1 MWMQG
6 GVSDEDRLDRRE
18 AGRVLRRTAG
28 MLRPQRRRVAAAL
41 GMVVLWT
48 GTVLA
53 GPYLV
58 KFGIDKGITERD
70 AGNLDLAVAGYVVVA
85 ILAYVTYRIQITL
98 ISLVGEDFLRSLRI
112 RVFEHL
118 QRLSMPFY
126 DRSKAGVLV
135 SRMTSDV
142 DSLSEL
148 VQMGLTMFVSNA
160 LLLGVS
166 LIVLTIVSWQLML
179 VCAIALP
186 PVILAS
192 VKFQRDSNAAYLDVR
207 DRIGTTLSH
216 LQEGIAGV
224 RVVQAFAREEVEVD
238 RFQRGNRELYDS
250 HMRSVRI
257 SAWYLPVIELAG
269 WGTTALTLG
278 FGGWMV
284 HEGVLTVGTVAFFV
298 LALSNLFEPVQQ
310 LSQLFNMV
318 QSAGAGLQKLYELLD
333 TPVDVSERPGA
344 VDLPEAGDID
354 VEGVSFA
361 YGDGPPVLHDVSLH
375 IAAGSRLALVGP
387 TGAGKSTLAKLVAR
401 LYDPTG
407 GTVRF
412 GGVDVRNATMASLRS
427 RIVVIPQEGF
437 LFNGTIRD
445 NVRLAREGATDPEV
459 DAALRAVNAYDRFAS
474 LPEGLDTEVRE
485 RGSRLSAG
493 EKQLVS
499 LARAALADPA
509 LLVLDEATSSL
520 DPGTEALVEGA
531 VDRLLE
537 GRTVVVIAHRL
548 STSER
553 ADVVGVVDGGELVE
567 LGTHDDLVASGGAY
581 ARLYETWVA
590 GTGNGNGGAGALGS
604 EAGALRG

>member
-6 GVSDEDRLDRRE
+6 GVTEEDRLDRAE
-18 AGRVLRRTAG
+18 AGKVVRRTAR
-28 MLRPQRRRVAAAL
+28 MLRPQGRRVASAL
-41 GMVVLWT
+41 AMVLAWT

-58 KFGIDKGITERD
+58 KFGIDQGISKGD
-70 AGNLDLAVAGYVVVA
+70 GGNLDKAVVA
-85 ILAYVTYRIQITL
+85 YVLVAIAAYFTYRVQIAL
-98 ISLVGEDFLRSLRI
+98 ISRVGEEFLRSLRV
-112 RVFEHL
+112 RVFDHL

-148 VQMGLTMFVSNA
+148 VQMGLTMFVSNG
-160 LLLGVS
+160 LLLVIS
-166 LIVLTIVSWQLML
+166 LIVLTTVSWQLML
-179 VCAIALP
+179 VCGLALP
-186 PVILAS
+186 PVVLAS
-192 VKFQRDSNAAYLDVR
+192 IKFQRDSNVAYLEVR
-207 DRIGTTLSH
+207 DRIGNTLSH

-224 RVVQAFAREEVEVD
+224 RVVQAFAREDVEVG
-238 RFQRGNRELYDS
+238 RFEDGNWELYDS
-250 HMRSVRI
+250 HMRSVKI

-269 WGTTALTLG
+269 WGTTALALG
-278 FGGWMV
+278 FGGYWV
-284 HEGVLTVGTVAFFV
+284 HQGTISVGTVAFFV

-318 QSAGAGLQKLYELLD
+318 QSAGAGLHKLYELLD
-333 TPVDVSERPGA
+333 TPVDVAERPGA
-344 VDLPEAGDID
+344 VDLPDTGD
-354 VEGVSFA
+354 VEVDGVSFA
-361 YGDGPPVLHDVSLH
+361 YGDGPDVLQDVTLRVPT
-375 IAAGSRLALVGP
+375 GMRLALVGP

-401 LYDPTG
+401 LYDPTEG
-407 GTVRF
+407 SVRF
-412 GGVDVRNATMASLRS
+412 GGVDLKNATLDSLRG

-437 LFNGTIRD
+437 LFNATIRD
-445 NVRLAREGATDPEV
+445 NVRLARAGASNAEV

-553 ADVVGVVDGGELVE
+553 ADMVGVVDGGRLVE
-567 LGTHDDLVASGGAY
+567 LGTHADLVAAGGPYSHLY
-581 ARLYETWVA
+581 ATWVA
-590 GTGNGNGGAGALGS
+590 GTGGQPESDAA
-604 EAGALRG
+604 

>member
-6 GVSDEDRLDRRE
+6 GVAEEDRLDRVE
-18 AGRVLRRTAG
+18 AGRVLRRTAR
-28 MLRPQRRRVAAAL
+28 MLRPQARRVAAAL
-41 GMVVLWT
+41 VMVVAWT

-58 KFGIDKGITERD
+58 KFGIDQGITKGD
-70 AGNLDLAVAGYVVVA
+70 ASKLDLAVIAYVVIA
-85 ILAYVTYRIQITL
+85 IAAYITYRIQIAL
-98 ISLVGEDFLRSLRI
+98 ISRVGEEFLRGLRV
-112 RVFEHL
+112 RVFDHL

-160 LLLGVS
+160 LLLVIS
-166 LIVLTIVSWQLML
+166 LVVLTAVSWQLML

-192 VKFQRDSNAAYLDVR
+192 IKFQRDSNIAYLDVR
-207 DRIGTTLSH
+207 DRIGNTLSH

-224 RVVQAFAREEVEVD
+224 RVVQAFAREDVEVG
-238 RFQRGNRELYDS
+238 RFEDGNWQLYDS
-250 HMRSVRI
+250 HMRSVKI

-269 WGTTALTLG
+269 WGTTALALG
-278 FGGWMV
+278 FGGYWV
-284 HEGVLTVGTVAFFV
+284 HQGVIPVGTVAFFV

-318 QSAGAGLQKLYELLD
+318 QSAGAGLHKLYELLD
-333 TPVDVSERPGA
+333 TPVDVPERPGA
-344 VDLPEAGDID
+344 VDLPDTGA
-354 VEGVSFA
+354 VEVDGVSFA
-361 YGDGPPVLHDVSLH
+361 YADGPRVLRDVTLRVPT
-375 IAAGSRLALVGP
+375 GMRLALVGP

-401 LYDPTG
+401 LYDPTEG
-407 GTVRF
+407 SVRF
-412 GGVDVRNATMASLRS
+412 GGVDLRDATVDSLRG

-437 LFNGTIRD
+437 LFNATIRD
-445 NVRLAREGATDPEV
+445 NVRLARAGASNAEV

-553 ADVVGVVDGGELVE
+553 ADMVGVVDGGELVE
-567 LGTHDDLVASGGAY
+567 LGTHTDLVTAGGPY
-581 ARLYETWVA
+581 SRLYATWVA
-590 GTGNGNGGAGALGS
+590 GTSQPAA
-604 EAGALRG
+604 

>member
-6 GVSDEDRLDRRE
+6 GVSEDDRLDSGE
-18 AGRVLRRTAG
+18 ARQVLRRTAR
-28 MLRPQRRRVAAAL
+28 MLRPQRRRVAGAVA
-41 GMVVLWT
+41 MVVVWT
-48 GTVLA
+48 ATVLA

-58 KFGIDKGITERD
+58 KFGIDQGITDRHV
-70 AGNLDLAVAGYVVVA
+70 GKLNLAIAGYVVVA
-85 ILAYVTYRIQITL
+85 ILAYLTNRMQITL
-98 ISLVGEDFLRSLRI
+98 ISRVGEEFLRRLRV
-112 RVFEHL
+112 RVFDHL
-118 QRLSMPFY
+118 QQLSMPFY

-148 VQMGLTMFVSNA
+148 IQMGLSMFVANA
-160 LLLGVS
+160 LLLVVS
-166 LIVLTIVSWQLML
+166 LVVLTTVSWQLML
-179 VCAIALP
+179 VCAVALP
-186 PVILAS
+186 PVIVAS

-207 DRIGTTLSH
+207 DRIGHTLSH

-224 RVVQAFAREEVEVD
+224 RVVQAFAREDVEVG
-238 RFQRGNRELYDS
+238 RFAEGNRDLYES

-269 WGTTALTLG
+269 WGTTALALG
-278 FGGWMV
+278 IGGWWV
-284 HEGVLTVGTVAFFV
+284 HEDMLTIGTVAFFV
-298 LALSNLFEPVQQ
+298 LTLSNLFEPVQQ
-310 LSQLFNMV
+310 LSQMFNMV
-318 QSAGAGLQKLYELLD
+318 QSAGAGLHKLYELLD
-333 TPVDVSERPGA
+333 TPVEVAERPGA
-344 VDLPEAGDID
+344 IDLPEAGD
-354 VEGVSFA
+354 VEVRDVSFA
-361 YGDGPPVLHDVSLH
+361 YGDGPRVLRDVTLS
-375 IAAGSRLALVGP
+375 IPAGSRLALVGP

-401 LYDPTG
+401 LYDPTEG
-407 GTVRF
+407 RVTF
-412 GGVDVRNATMASLRS
+412 GGVDLHDATLSSLRG

-445 NVRLAREGATDPEV
+445 NVRLARAGATTAEV
-459 DAALRAVNAYDRFAS
+459 DEALRAVGAYDRFSS

-509 LLVLDEATSSL
+509 VLVLDEATSSL

-567 LGTHDDLVASGGAY
+567 LGPHAELVARGGAY
-581 ARLYETWVA
+581 ARMYDTWVA
-590 GTGNGNGGAGALGS
+590 GSGATTAT
-604 EAGALRG
+604 R

>member
-1 MWMQG
+1 MWMAS
-6 GVSDEDRLDRRE
+6 GVSDEDKLDRAAAR
-18 AGRVLRRTAG
+18 RVLRRTAR
-28 MLRPQRRRVAAAL
+28 MLRPQSRRVAGAL
-41 GMVVLWT
+41 AMVVLWT

-53 GPYLV
+53 GPWLV
-58 KFGIDKGITERD
+58 RYGIDHGINEGD
-70 AGNLDLAVAGYVVVA
+70 AGALNVAVAGYVVVA
-85 ILAYVTYRIQITL
+85 VLAYVTNRIQITL
-98 ISLVGEDFLRSLRI
+98 ISRVGEDFLRRLRI
-112 RVFEHL
+112 RVFDHL

-142 DSLSEL
+142 DSLAEL
-148 VQMGLTMFVSNA
+148 IQLGLAMFVSNA
-160 LLLGVS
+160 LLLVVS
-166 LIVLTIVSWQLML
+166 VIVLSTVSWQLML
-179 VCAIALP
+179 VCMLGLP

-192 VKFQRDSNAAYLDVR
+192 IKFQRDSNDAYLDVR
-207 DRIGTTLSH
+207 DRIGSTLSH

-224 RVVQAFAREEVEVD
+224 RVVQAFAREDVEVD
-238 RFQRGNRELYDS
+238 RFEEGNWELYDS
-250 HMRSVRI
+250 HMRSVAI

-269 WGTTALTLG
+269 WGTTALALG
-278 FGGWMV
+278 IGGWWV
-284 HEGVLTVGTVAFFV
+284 HEGMLTVGTVAFFV
-298 LALSNLFEPVQQ
+298 LTLSNLFEPVQQ

-318 QSAGAGLQKLYELLD
+318 QSAGAGLSKLYELLD
-333 TPVDVSERPGA
+333 TPVDVPERPGA
-344 VDLPEAGDID
+344 VDLGGAGDIEVD
-354 VEGVSFA
+354 RVSFA
-361 YGDGPPVLHDVSLH
+361 YGDGPRVLRDVSLR
-375 IAAGSRLALVGP
+375 IPTGTRLALVGP

-401 LYDPTG
+401 LYDPTSG
-407 GTVRF
+407 SVRL
-412 GGVDVRNATMASLRS
+412 GGVDLRDATLASLRG

-445 NVRLAREGATDPEV
+445 NVRLAREDATDAEV
-459 DAALRAVNAYDRFAS
+459 DDALRAVGAYERFVA

-509 LLVLDEATSSL
+509 VLVLDEATSSL
-520 DPGTEALVEGA
+520 DPGTEVLVESA

-567 LGTHDDLVASGGAY
+567 LGTHADLVAAGGRY
-581 ARLYETWVA
+581 ASLYATWVA
-590 GTGNGNGGAGALGS
+590 CTRAPAV
-604 EAGALRG
+604 